1 MERAFLKSQK
11 HVLWEALI
19 IAIFLFGIGVLLG
32 IFIENARSEN
42 ISDLYLQSE
51 TDTLDLLIH
60 SDILEFDSI
69 NCQETI
75 KSNIEFGDKIYE
87 SALTLGNYEGASRIT
102 NVIKQQHKKYD
113 TLRTLFWV
121 NSIKIKEKCG
131 NNFHT
136 IVYLYNYEP
145 KEITETTKEK
155 TFSNFLWELKQEKG
169 NEVILIPIARNMGIT
184 SLDILQ
190 GKYGINQTSIIVD
203 EDLVV
208 SEIADLV
215 QIKNYIS

>member
-1 MERAFLKSQK
+1 M
-11 HVLWEALI
+11 
-19 IAIFLFGIGVLLG
+19 
-32 IFIENARSEN
+32 
-42 ISDLYLQSE
+42 
-51 TDTLDLLIH
+51 
-60 SDILEFDSI
+60 
-69 NCQETI
+69 
-75 KSNIEFGDKIYE
+75 
-87 SALTLGNYEGASRIT
+87 
-102 NVIKQQHKKYD
+102 
-113 TLRTLFWV
+113 RTLFWV